1 MNILFV
7 ASEVGSVRVLLPLI
21 QECFSREIPYKVIK
35 NGFFNELNDQYLTE
49 SYIEPIE
56 NESASKD
63 FLRRSNISKVV
74 FSVNLIDPFPLSIA
88 RLASEL
94 NIPTIHVLDF
104 WHMYKNRMSL
114 DGLEA
119 FSPSAYIVPD
129 EVAYK
134 EALNEGIEEKL
145 IHALGHPAYS
155 NLSDEY
161 NNFKNNPS
169 KYTSEIFKKIGNRK
183 LLLFIS
189 EPVADDQ
196 NDTRGY
202 TEKDSLRVLTEA
214 FSQNIFNK
222 EFYICVM
229 PHPREDSDNLNNIW
243 LENQKEIL
251 GHVETRATSSEL
263 LPFARGIIGMTST
276 FLYQAW
282 LMKTPILSIR
292 PNDKFKSGS
301 HLKSRE
307 GITSIIKENESINIL
322 SKWISDLDHNF
333 VNTVKTSRVDLSY
346 HEKSN
351 QRVIDFIENTN
362 NMSNL

>member
-1 MNILFV
+1 MTILFV

-21 QECFSREIPYKVIK
+21 QECFSREIPYQVIK
-35 NGFFNELNDQYLTE
+35 SGFFNELSDQYLTE
-49 SYIEPIE
+49 SYIEPMQ
-56 NESASKD
+56 NERVSKD
-63 FLRRSNISKVV
+63 LLIRSNISKVV
-74 FSVNLIDPFPLSIA
+74 FSVNVIDHFPLSIA

-94 NIPTIHVLDF
+94 GIPTIHVLDF
-104 WHMYKNRMSL
+104 WHMYKTRMSL
-114 DGLEA
+114 DGLEV
-119 FSPSAYIVPD
+119 FKPSVYIVPD
-129 EVAYK
+129 EIAFK
-134 EALNEGIEEKL
+134 EAVNEGIEEKL
-145 IHALGHPAYS
+145 IHVLGHPAYS

-161 NNFKNNPS
+161 NSFKNNPS
-169 KYTSEIFKKIGNRK
+169 KYTSQMLKKIEDRK

-196 NDTRGY
+196 DNTRGY
-202 TEKDSLRVLTEA
+202 TEEDSLRVLTEA

-229 PHPREDSDNLNNIW
+229 PHPRENSENLKNIW
-243 LENQKEIL
+243 QKNQKEIL

-263 LPFARGIIGMTST
+263 LPFAKGIIGMSST

-307 GITSIIKENESINIL
+307 GVTSIIKKTESKDIL
-322 SKWISDLDHNF
+322 SKWISNLNHNA
-333 VNTVKTSRVDLSY
+333 TDAVKTSREDLFY
-346 HEKSN
+346 HAKSN
-351 QRVIDFIENTN
+351 QRVIDFIQNTN